1 MAVEVR
7 RCSGSLQGLKRI
19 GVGEVVKRE
28 GRDWCSPVVGEQEA
42 SWLIWGAARKGSEVT
57 SRVEAVELGRLVF
70 VGEGWD

>member
-28 GRDWCSPVVGEQEA
+28 WRDWCLPVVGEQEA
-42 SWLIWGAARKGSEVT
+42 SWLIWGVARKGSEVT
-57 SRVEAVELGRLVF
+57 SGLRLLN
-70 VGEGWD
+70 